1 VSCGFSRHRLG
12 VADYRREVILPDGAR
27 RTLIVLSI
35 ATCAVGVMVM
45 IAAGRLD
52 LLADDSAR
60 VHRIGMWIAISGV
73 AIGLVAA
80 ASDLVRRR
88 RRD

>member
-1 VSCGFSRHRLG
+1 
-12 VADYRREVILPDGAR
+12 
-27 RTLIVLSI
+27 
-35 ATCAVGVMVM
+35 VM

>member
-1 VSCGFSRHRLG
+1 
-12 VADYRREVILPDGAR
+12 
-27 RTLIVLSI
+27 
-35 ATCAVGVMVM
+35 MVM

-60 VHRIGMWIAISGV
+60 VHRIGMWIAIAGV
-73 AIGLVAA
+73 ASGLGAA
-80 ASDLVRRR
+80 AADLVRRR

>member
-1 VSCGFSRHRLG
+1 M
-12 VADYRREVILPDGAR
+12 ILPDGAR

-45 IAAGRLD
+45 IAAGR
-52 LLADDSAR
+52 LADDSAR